1 MKVIE
6 LTGAFIEPEKQQ
18 ISICGE
24 DLTDL
29 FQGSCAA
36 IPKDIGELEIIA
48 IANIDEDFKKL
59 SISVESEGL
68 KNAER

>member
-1 MKVIE
+1 MKIKE
-6 LTGAFIEPEKQQ
+6 LASSFIEPEKQQ

-48 IANIDEDFKKL
+48 IANIDSSFKKL
-59 SISVESEGL
+59 AISVESEGFI
-68 KNAER
+68 KC